1 MAEHEIEINIPP
13 RSVLYKDVTF
23 IIRSNDSKLGELRIS
38 KGSIDWRPGN
48 KRKVLRMEWEQ
59 FDKLMRSAD

>member
-1 MAEHEIEINIPP
+1 MAEHDIEVDIPP

-23 IIRSNDSKLGELRIS
+23 TVWSNDSKLGELRIS

-48 KRKVLRMEWEQ
+48 KKKVVRLEWEQ
-59 FDKLMRSAD
+59 FDRLMQSGR